1 MCVGGVSRR
10 EAGRRGRRGGG
21 GLSRSEGGE
30 DSSAHSNGRGSSSD
44 SSASSD
50 RRGNSSRRGRD
61 RGRGGEVSRSE
72 GGGGVPRSVAE
83 GEVVFEDVELSWYD
97 ERDAVDGGVEEE
109 KKGRGGRG
117 GEDRREEERK
127 NMRVGEEEGERGP
140 VLRVEGRI
148 YIAPKSLNLV
158 FGRVRSGLTKA
169 H

>member
-1 MCVGGVSRR
+1 M
-10 EAGRRGRRGGG
+10 
-21 GLSRSEGGE
+21 SRSEGGE

-72 GGGGVPRSVAE
+72 GGGGVARSVAE

-97 ERDAVDGGVEEE
+97 ERDAVDRGVEEE

-117 GEDRREEERK
+117 GEDGLEEERK
-127 NMRVGEEEGERGP
+127 RMRDMRVGEEEGERGP
-140 VLRVEGRI
+140 VLRIEGRI

-158 FGRVRSGLTKA
+158 FGRVGSGLTKP